1 MIWYLARKY
10 IVLVLVLAILMV
22 LLPTTLGTSPRQAVW
37 QAFFWSGLAAA
48 PLIYWEFRRRTLWPL
63 YDNLRLP
70 RWILLALLVGV
81 VEGLVLLVMFWVNPV
96 F

>member
-10 IVLVLVLAILMV
+10 VVLVLVLAILMLMV
-22 LLPTTLGTSPRQAVW
+22 PLGMSLRQSVV

-48 PLIYWEFRRRTLWPL
+48 PLTYWEFRRRTLWPL

-70 RWILLALLVGV
+70 RWILLALLVGF
-81 VEGLVLLVMFWVNPV
+81 VEGLVLLAWFWVNPV

>member
-10 IVLVLVLAILMV
+10 VALVLVLAVVLM
-22 LLPTTLGTSPRQAVW
+22 LGPAFFGTSPGETVM

-48 PLIYWEFRRRTLWPL
+48 PLTYWEFRRRHLWPL

-70 RWILLALLVGV
+70 RWGLLALLVGF
-81 VEGLVLLVMFWVNPV
+81 VESLVLVASVMVG
-96 F
+96 

>member
-10 IVLVLVLAILMV
+10 IALVLVLAVLMA
-22 LLPTTLGTSPRQAVW
+22 LLPTVTGIGTSLRQTVV

-48 PLIYWEFRRRTLWPL
+48 PLTYWEFRRRNLWPL

-70 RWILLALLVGV
+70 RWALLALFVASVESLILVAS
-81 VEGLVLLVMFWVNPV
+81 LVFG
-96 F
+96 